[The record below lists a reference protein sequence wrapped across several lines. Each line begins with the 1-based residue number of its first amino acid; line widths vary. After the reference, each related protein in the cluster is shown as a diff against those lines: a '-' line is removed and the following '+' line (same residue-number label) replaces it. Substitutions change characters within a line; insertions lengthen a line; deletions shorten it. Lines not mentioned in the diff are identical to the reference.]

1 MRHTRSANNSIVFL
15 FMILFLLSVKL
26 SIKTGE
32 GGKTFGAVSSK
43 EIAIAMKEQNGIDI
57 DKKKLKLDESIKAL
71 GTYEVPVKLHKDV
84 TAKLKVVVEAG

>member
-1 MRHTRSANNSIVFL
+1 
-15 FMILFLLSVKL
+15 MILFLLSVKL